1 MKNALLIF
9 LFTIITATSK
19 GQFYFG
25 PQAGIGVATLKGT
38 EIEMTNQFA
47 YHGGLMFNIPIT
59 HHISIMT
66 GGLYS
71 SKGFKYDYV
80 TQTRTTQANGSGGTD
95 TLLVET
101 GVKADA
107 TLGYLDIPIMLT
119 YYLGDQGGFFIQAGP
134 QFSYLLT
141 SSATV
146 TASATYSVV
155 SGTSTAP
162 APAETTTDLEFNK
175 SDLSLIG
182 GIGYKLPS
190 FLLVYARATTGFMKV
205 IDGDYVADE
214 NAGENFTI
222 EVGVGLTL
230 GGK

>member
-1 MKNALLIF
+1 MKIKILLIVFTCF
-9 LFTIITATSK
+9 LMKADA
-19 GQFYFG
+19 QFYFG
-25 PQAGIGVATLKGT
+25 PQAGAGVATLKGT

-47 YHGGLMFNIPIT
+47 YHGGLMFNVPLT
-59 HHISIMT
+59 HHISVMA

-80 TQTRTTQANGSGGTD
+80 TATRTTQSNGSGGTD
-95 TLLVET
+95 TLQVDF

-107 TLGYLDIPIMLT
+107 TLGYLDIPILLT
-119 YYLGDQGGFFIQAGP
+119 FYLGDQGGLFLQAGP
-134 QFSYLLT
+134 QYSYLLT
-141 SSATV
+141 SSASVSSST
-146 TASATYSVV
+146 TYSVI
-155 SGTSTAP
+155 SGTGTAP
-162 APAETTTDLEFNK
+162 APAETETSLEFNK
-175 SDLSLIG
+175 SDLSLVG
-182 GIGYKLPS
+182 GVGYKFPS

-205 IDGDYVADE
+205 IDDAYVKDE